1 MSLQSCLTLDSMD
14 CNPPDFSVHGILQ
27 ARILEW
33 GAISFSRGSSPTR
46 DQTWVSHIV
55 GRRFTV
61 WSYLEFSPWS
71 FIPEPLE
78 DAKSR
83 NELEGF
89 FLVHIFWSSLT
100 PILGLMFSY
109 AKQTCILAEFP
120 WHRVMWEWD
129 GGKLYDF
136 ERKLAFVKALFG
148 VCHNC
153 TCISC
158 SVLQRN
164 FLLRVKMFQLKL
176 FSTRGKCLRA
186 QPLLAQEHCFIH
198 GDWNSNFLWEA
209 FAIETNFDFRSK
221 CFDFKGGIQ
230 ESQLLLIAPRPF
242 IVVLL

>member
-1 MSLQSCLTLDSMD
+1 MESWNVDVNSDTLKKETPCYSHAVAFGTGSEVLISALEKWELW
-14 CNPPDFSVHGILQ
+14 CHLSNFCILIVRTNPTD
-27 ARILEW
+27 A
-33 GAISFSRGSSPTR
+33 
-46 DQTWVSHIV
+46 
-55 GRRFTV
+55 
-61 WSYLEFSPWS
+61 YLS
-71 FIPEPLE
+71 
-78 DAKSR
+78 KKR
-83 NELEGF
+83 CF
-89 FLVHIFWSSLT
+89 FLFTFFDPPLT

-120 WHRVMWEWD
+120 WHWVMWEWD

-153 TCISC
+153 TCISW

-186 QPLLAQEHCFIH
+186 QPLLAQEHCFIC

-209 FAIETNFDFRSK
+209 FAIETDFDFRSK

-230 ESQLLLIAPRPF
+230 ELQLLLIAPQPF